1 MDIKKFAPWNWFK
14 KEDEETGGNVPVVQ
28 STEMQPLYSER
39 RAVHPIAQL
48 HREVDRLFEDAFRGF
63 GLPSLSRPP
72 LWDPMHRNDFMPAFK
87 ASVDVASDDEQY
99 TISLEAPGLEQKD
112 LSIELKDR
120 ALIIKGDKQQ
130 EQEDSDKHYYRIE
143 RRYGAFERV
152 LALPDDADSNSI
164 HATMDK
170 GLLKIT
176 IPRVKAVESKAKTIE
191 INKG

>member
-1 MDIKKFAPWNWFK
+1 MDLHKLNPWNWFK
-14 KEDEETGGNVPVVQ
+14 HEETEKDKKEVVPVHRDDYAWPQ
-28 STEMQPLYSER
+28 SPLVNNIS
-39 RAVHPIAQL
+39 QL
-48 HREVDRLFEDAFRGF
+48 HREIDRLFEDAFRGF